1 MISLSKYPDIL
12 NAIIPISRFNK
23 GEASKIFEEVIQTGI
38 KIVVKNNKPACVLL
52 SPEEYQRMLDEMEDY
67 ALLKEALERLEN
79 HDPSSNITQEELL
92 KKFNITQKMPDET
105 EVDIE

>member
-23 GEASKIFEEVIQTGI
+23 GEASKIFEEVIQTGM

-52 SPEEYQRMLDEMEDY
+52 SPEEYQHMLDEMEDY
-67 ALLKEALERLEN
+67 VLLKEALQRMEN
-79 HDPSSNITQEELL
+79 HDPTANITQEELL
-92 KKFNITQKMPDET
+92 KKFNISQTMLDET
-105 EVDIE
+105 EVDFE

>member
-23 GEASKIFEEVIQTGI
+23 GEASKIFEEVIQTGM

-52 SPEEYQRMLDEMEDY
+52 SPEEYQHMIDEMEDY
-67 ALLKEALERLEN
+67 VLLKEALQRMEN
-79 HDPSSNITQEELL
+79 HDPTTNITQEELL
-92 KKFNITQKMPDET
+92 KKFNISQTMLDET
-105 EVDIE
+105 EVDFE

>member
-23 GEASKIFEEVIQTGI
+23 GEASKIFEEVIQTGM

-52 SPEEYQRMLDEMEDY
+52 SPEEYQHMIDEMEDY
-67 ALLKEALERLEN
+67 VLLKEALQRMEN
-79 HDPSSNITQEELL
+79 HDPTANITQEELL
-92 KKFNITQKMPDET
+92 KKFNISQTMLDET
-105 EVDIE
+105 EVDFE

>member
-23 GEASKIFEEVIQTGI
+23 GEASKIFEEVIQTGM

-52 SPEEYQRMLDEMEDY
+52 SPEEYQRMIDEMEDY
-67 ALLKEALERLEN
+67 VLLKEALQRMEN
-79 HDPSSNITQEELL
+79 HDPNANITQEELL
-92 KKFNITQKMPDET
+92 KKFNISQTMLDET
-105 EVDIE
+105 EVDFE